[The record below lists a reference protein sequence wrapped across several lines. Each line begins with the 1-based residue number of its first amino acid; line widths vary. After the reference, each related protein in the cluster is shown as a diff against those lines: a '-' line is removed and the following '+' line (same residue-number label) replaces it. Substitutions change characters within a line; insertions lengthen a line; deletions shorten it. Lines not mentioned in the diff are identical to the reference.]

1 MPIVRQVALDNVPLR
16 NGPSSQKFS
25 EEPMFIFFLQ
35 WELIIIIQIK
45 WLILLLLDHG
55 ILYKPPKWPVL
66 YDKCIRK
73 SMVVCNLY
81 GPVTLS
87 EVYIYGYVLGWKR
100 FWDLMIVYREHL
112 KYSSYWM
119 AKLSS
124 ILCGKIRL
132 TSLYWISFK
141 MQWQDKTANTTNTK
155 ICVKIM
161 LTSPEIL
168 IY

>member
-73 SMVVCNLY
+73 SMVVCNLHSHA
-81 GPVTLS
+81 TQN
-87 EVYIYGYVLGWKR
+87 YISTFIY
-100 FWDLMIVYREHL
+100 E
-112 KYSSYWM
+112 
-119 AKLSS
+119 
-124 ILCGKIRL
+124 
-132 TSLYWISFK
+132 
-141 MQWQDKTANTTNTK
+141 
-155 ICVKIM
+155 
-161 LTSPEIL
+161 L
-168 IY
+168 IYQSSLFSQHRMYLFVWLFWPVPHTLFGQSRTSKCVRNWLVRNCRYAELAVNRCWHGKASLWNVNSTME

>member
-73 SMVVCNLY
+73 SMVVCNLLLNYTYYY
-81 GPVTLS
+81 GWNSTGTTISVCCSLS
-87 EVYIYGYVLGWKR
+87 HTRVMLWSHK
-100 FWDLMIVYREHL
+100 IVR
-112 KYSSYWM
+112 KIWSYE
-119 AKLSS
+119 S
-124 ILCGKIRL
+124 I
-132 TSLYWISFK
+132 TSY
-141 MQWQDKTANTTNTK
+141 
-155 ICVKIM
+155 
-161 LTSPEIL
+161 EIL
-168 IY
+168 IRKVSSGRLIY